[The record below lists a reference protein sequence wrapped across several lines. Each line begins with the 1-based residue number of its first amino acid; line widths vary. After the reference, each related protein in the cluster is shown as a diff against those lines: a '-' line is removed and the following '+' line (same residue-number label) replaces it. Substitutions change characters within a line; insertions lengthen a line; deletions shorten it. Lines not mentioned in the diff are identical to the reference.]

1 MSEPEIIFEP
11 SLDNNIVNNFYDQIL
26 DLIDDIFHMA
36 RLIPRY
42 LERPDQ
48 TLDNLRVTESVD
60 RGILCS
66 SETMIKLILRRLNS
80 KGIVRR

>member
-48 TLDNLRVTESVD
+48 TLDNLRVT
-60 RGILCS
+60 
-66 SETMIKLILRRLNS
+66 
-80 KGIVRR
+80 